1 MIKII
6 ERVWFIFVFLIV
18 LPSCTTDSDRI
29 PSAMEKSLLATLSVN
44 DMNESLQL
52 KVQGDEKTFGFGSDI
67 PLLIY
72 NKSPHSILF
81 TGDSHMRLFTAR
93 DGEWLE
99 VKNEIT
105 YSGAMI
111 LSPQGTP
118 LLDLSNTGIKPAF
131 DEELIDNNKNNMLL
145 RIVMIGEILENDVE
159 TGELVGAYVDVSV
172 SP

>member
-6 ERVWFIFVFLIV
+6 ERVWFIFVLLVV
-18 LPSCTTDSDRI
+18 LPGCTNDADRI
-29 PSAMEKSLLATLSVN
+29 PSAMEKSLLTTLSIT

-52 KVQGDEKTFGFGSDI
+52 KVQGDKTAFGFGSDI

-81 TGDSHMRLFTAR
+81 TGGSHMRLFTVR
-93 DGEWLE
+93 DGEWVE

-105 YSGAMI
+105 YSGTMI
-111 LSPQGTP
+111 LSPQGTS
-118 LLDLSNTGIKPAF
+118 LLDLSNTGVKPAF
-131 DEELIDNNKNNMLL
+131 DEEIRENNGNNMLL